1 MAIDEVEVMYDDSLT
16 NTHEWKILT
25 KTIEPGMKFIEL
37 IYEKYNSEENKD
49 MMFEIK
55 VTHYFLHMIFI
66 VNKSERNRTCRYIL
80 SQMYIRI

>member
-55 VTHYFLHMIFI
+55 VALFFTMIFYS
-66 VNKSERNRTCRYIL
+66 K
-80 SQMYIRI
+80 